1 MDGKTATRGV
11 ISFLLLAFG
20 IAWIS
25 WEIPIRLG
33 VSLHNPLFQL
43 VILPGAFA
51 PAIAAIVVRQ
61 WITREG
67 FADAGLRLHLRK
79 WPYYLVGWLLPLVVT
94 ACIVILAIVLEL
106 GQPDFTLR
114 RALAVLAP
122 GNAGALPTI
131 PAYLWAVIPV
141 QLLITALIATPLLW
155 GEEFGWRGYLQLR
168 LLAKRPL
175 LAAIATGVIWGMWHL
190 PLNIRGYNF
199 PDHPLLGL
207 LVFPVSTTL
216 ISIIFGWL
224 RLRTG
229 SIWASSLAHA
239 ATNSVGG
246 SLTVLLFAGGPG
258 LIFVGYLGILSWI
271 PLGALCAW
279 IVLTGQIGQ
288 KLTSREMQTGK
299 EIGNS
304 PSPNSALAAGES
316 PAK

>member
-1 MDGKTATRGV
+1 MDSKPTAKGV

-20 IAWIS
+20 LAWIS

-33 VSLHNPLFQL
+33 VLPHNPLFQ
-43 VILPGAFA
+43 VAALPGGFA
-51 PAIAAIVVRQ
+51 PAIAAIIVRR
-61 WITREG
+61 WITHEG
-67 FADAGLRLHLRK
+67 FADAGLRPHLRK
-79 WPYYLVGWLLPLVVT
+79 WPYYLVGWLLPLVMT
-94 ACIVILAIVLEL
+94 ACIVILAVAL
-106 GQPDFTLR
+106 GLSQPDFTLKQ
-114 RALAVLAP
+114 ALAVLAP
-122 GNAGALPTI
+122 GNAGSLPAI
-131 PAYLWAVIPV
+131 PGYVWAVLPI
-141 QLLITALIATPLLW
+141 QLLITALVATPILW

-168 LLAKRPL
+168 LLAQRPL

-239 ATNSVGG
+239 ATNAVGG
-246 SLTVLLFAGGPG
+246 SLTMLLFAGRPG
-258 LIFVGYLGILSWI
+258 GIFVSYLGILSWI

-279 IVLTGQIGQ
+279 IVLTGQLRQ
-288 KLTSREMQTGK
+288 ESTSGETQTGA
-299 EIGNS
+299 EAGSS
-304 PSPNSALAAGES
+304 PSPNPALAPGES
-316 PAK
+316 PAR